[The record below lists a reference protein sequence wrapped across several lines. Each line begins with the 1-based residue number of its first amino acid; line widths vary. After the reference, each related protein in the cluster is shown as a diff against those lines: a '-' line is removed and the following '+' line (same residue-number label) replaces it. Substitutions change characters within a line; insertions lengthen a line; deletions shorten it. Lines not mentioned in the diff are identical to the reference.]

1 MDETI
6 GAAARR
12 KARRKKQ
19 LVIGLSVLLV
29 IGALGGHFI
38 SADPTQGAGAMGI
51 VRGTGGKL
59 ETVFVGPPA
68 LEVVWESVI
77 GQAWPVSLVQG
88 RIRNTSNTTV
98 RFKGI
103 TYSVKDE
110 NGDVIWEETDPRYIM
125 GGVIEPLASIYFVI
139 HPISRREGTTFQ
151 LLVRDA
157 QVLKR

>member
-29 IGALGGHFI
+29 VGALGGHFI
-38 SADPTQGAGAMGI
+38 SADPTRSAGAMGI

-110 NGDVIWEETDPRYIM
+110 NGDVIWEETDPPYIM
-125 GGVIEPLASIYFVI
+125 GGA
-139 HPISRREGTTFQ
+139 
-151 LLVRDA
+151 
-157 QVLKR
+157 